1 MFNLQRDLQ
10 SGLGQ
15 NKSAQKRF
23 NQRSSIHSNHSLNQ
37 GAGIGPRL
45 LAMQDVHV
53 HFDNIRALNGVDFKL
68 HQKEIVFLTGVSGA
82 GKTTFLK
89 TLAGIYRPHRGKI
102 ERPDPRHVFT
112 SPIFQDLKLFDNKSC
127 EKNLFTSYD
136 SSVYRNKKE
145 FESDLVEL
153 TKMLGVYDRLH
164 LKVKDANGGLKQK
177 IAFIRTMLTRPD
189 IVLADEPTAALDYEN
204 AKRIF
209 DILNLYN
216 VKQGLSVI
224 WATHN
229 KDLAKKFT
237 GRMVHMDN
245 GRIIYSGHSCFI

>member
-1 MFNLQRDLQ
+1 MFNLQRDSQ
-10 SGLGQ
+10 SSSGLGFK
-15 NKSAQKRF
+15 NKSAQINR
-23 NQRSSIHSNHSLNQ
+23 NLGMSSQ
-37 GAGIGPRL
+37 IGSRL
-45 LAMQDVHV
+45 MSMQDVHV
-53 HFDNIRALNGVDFKL
+53 HFDGIRALNGVDFKL

-89 TLAGIYRPHRGKI
+89 TLAGIHRPQRGKI
-102 ERPDPRHVFT
+102 ERPDPRHIFT
-112 SPIFQDLKLFDNKSC
+112 SPIFQDLKLFQDQSC

-164 LKVKDANGGLKQK
+164 LKIKDANGGLKQK

-237 GRMVHMDN
+237 GRMVHMDK
-245 GRIIYSGHSCFI
+245 GRIIYSGHACFI

>member
-1 MFNLQRDLQ
+1 MFNSQRDSQ
-10 SGLGQ
+10 SGLGP
-15 NKSAQKRF
+15 NRKSASQI
-23 NQRSSIHSNHSLNQ
+23 NQINQVNRHFAGSSQVGH
-37 GAGIGPRL
+37 RL
-45 LAMQDVHV
+45 MSMQDVHV
-53 HFDNIRALNGVDFKL
+53 HFDDIRALNGVDFKL

-102 ERPDPRHVFT
+102 ERPDPRHTFT
-112 SPIFQDLKLFDNKSC
+112 SPIFQDLKLFDNQSC
-127 EKNLFTSYD
+127 EKNLFASFD
-136 SSVYRNKKE
+136 SSVYRNKRE
-145 FESDLVEL
+145 FEADLIEL

-164 LKVKDANGGLKQK
+164 LKIKDANGGLKQK

-189 IVLADEPTAALDYEN
+189 LVLADEPTAALDYDN

-216 VKQGLSVI
+216 VKQGLTVI

-237 GRMVHMDN
+237 GRMVHMDK
-245 GRIIYSGHSCFI
+245 GRIIYSGHACFI

>member
-10 SGLGQ
+10 SGINSNRSQNQRFGQ
-15 NKSAQKRF
+15 N
-23 NQRSSIHSNHSLNQ
+23 RSSSHTFSQEGN
-37 GAGIGPRL
+37 IGSRL
-45 LAMQDVHV
+45 MSMQDVHL
-53 HFDNIRALNGVDFKL
+53 HFGNIKALNGVDFKL

-102 ERPDPRHVFT
+102 ERPDPRQTFI

-127 EKNLFTSYD
+127 ESNLFTSYD

-153 TKMLGVYDRLH
+153 CKMLGIYDRLH
-164 LKVKDANGGLKQK
+164 LKIKDANGGLKQK
-177 IAFIRTMLTRPD
+177 VAFVRTMLTRPD

-224 WATHN
+224 WATHS

-237 GRMVHMDN
+237 GRMVHMDK
-245 GRIIYSGHSCFI
+245 GRIIYSGHACFI

>member
-1 MFNLQRDLQ
+1 MFNLQKDLQ
-10 SGLGQ
+10 SGLGSKKSQFAQ
-15 NKSAQKRF
+15 NGSQ
-23 NQRSSIHSNHSLNQ
+23 NSSIHSRNLGSQ
-37 GAGIGPRL
+37 IGSRL
-45 LAMQDVHV
+45 MSMQDVHIQ
-53 HFDNIRALNGVDFKL
+53 FGNIKALNGVDFKL
-68 HQKEIVFLTGVSGA
+68 HQKEIVFLTGASGA

-89 TLAGIYRPHRGKI
+89 TLAGIYRPQRGKI

-112 SPIFQDLKLFDNKSC
+112 STIFQDLKLFENKSC

-136 SSVYRNKKE
+136 SSLYRNKKE
-145 FESDLVEL
+145 FESDLLEL
-153 TKMLGVYDRLH
+153 CKMLGVYDRLH

-189 IVLADEPTAALDYEN
+189 VVLADEPTAALDYEN
-204 AKRIF
+204 AKRLF

-216 VKQGLSVI
+216 VKQGLTVI

-237 GRMVHMDN
+237 GRMVHMDK
-245 GRIIYSGHSCFI
+245 GRIIYSGHACFI